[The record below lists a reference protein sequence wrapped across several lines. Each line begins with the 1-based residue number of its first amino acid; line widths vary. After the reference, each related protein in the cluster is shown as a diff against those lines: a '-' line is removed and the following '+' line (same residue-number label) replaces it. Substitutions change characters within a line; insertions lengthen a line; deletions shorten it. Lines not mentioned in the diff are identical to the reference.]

1 VYTPLETYLASAAAP
16 CQQSFSSLSPQHSPI
31 RNPSNQEISMKL
43 VRYGPPGKEK
53 PGLIDDEGKLRD
65 LSRKVKDID
74 AATLASGE
82 LAKLRK
88 LDPNK
93 LPLVKGRPR
102 LGPCIAT
109 PPKFIAIGLN
119 YVDHAKESGNPI
131 PEHPVVFFKA
141 ETCIVGASDDIML
154 PPESTHTD
162 WEVELGVVIGK
173 TARYVDRKDAL
184 KHVAGYCIVN
194 DVSEREYQLK
204 RSATQWSKG
213 KGCDT
218 FGPIGPWLVTTDEI
232 KDPQNLDM
240 WLNVNG
246 VRKQTGNTKTMIFGV
261 GDLVVDLSKYM
272 TLLPGD
278 IITTGTPPGV
288 GMGMKPEPQYLKA
301 GDVVTLG
308 IAGLGEQRQKVN
320 AYKGRR

>member
-1 VYTPLETYLASAAAP
+1 
-16 CQQSFSSLSPQHSPI
+16 
-31 RNPSNQEISMKL
+31 MKL

-53 PGLIDDEGKLRD
+53 PGLIDAEAKLRD

-74 AATLASGE
+74 AAALAPGE

-88 LDPNK
+88 LDPKK

-102 LGPCIAT
+102 LGPCIAV

-131 PEHPVVFFKA
+131 PEHPVVFYKA
-141 ETCIVGASDDIML
+141 ETCIVGPNDNIML
-154 PPESTHTD
+154 PPDSTHTD

-218 FGPIGPWLVTTDEI
+218 FGPIGPWLVTTDEL

-240 WLNVNG
+240 WLDVNG
-246 VRKQTGNTKTMIFGV
+246 VRKQTGNTRTMIFGV
-261 GDLVVDLSKYM
+261 ADLVVDLSKYM

-308 IAGLGEQRQKVN
+308 IAGLGQQRQNVV
-320 AYKGRR
+320 AFKGRR